1 MFTKTSLLIATAL
14 ILSGCSSSSVPNNA
28 DAVVEEQT
36 TTVEETPTAEPS
48 ETTETAE
55 PVETIVEENTPEVTS
70 TIIEALETSDTS
82 QQNNGFFEYRSGVE
96 KASSTEFEYVAIL
109 TPSEPN
115 IIYFYDSRMGFSA
128 ITKLDRNIIQSD
140 YGFQGILEYIEILE
154 TNGLEITEEFTFRKE
169 TTGDKVEYFF
179 ITPLESGENEIK
191 LIIDDNNLISGAEV
205 TNPTSE
211 YAIEYKYGIDGET
224 LRLMNNAFDPNAP
237 VVEEET
243 VTE

>member
-1 MFTKTSLLIATAL
+1 MFIKTSLLLATVL
-14 ILSGCSSSSVPNNA
+14 IISGCSSSAVPNNT
-28 DAVVEEQT
+28 DTVVEEQT
-36 TTVEETPTAEPS
+36 TTVEETSTAEPS
-48 ETTETAE
+48 ETTE
-55 PVETIVEENTPEVTS
+55 PIETIVEENTPEVTS
-70 TIIEALETSDTS
+70 TIIEALETSNTA

-140 YGFQGILEYIEILE
+140 YGFQGILEYIEMLE
-154 TNGLEITEEFTFRKE
+154 TNGLELTEEFTFRKE
-169 TTGDKVEYFF
+169 TTGDTVEYFF
-179 ITPLESGENEIK
+179 ITPSETGENEIN
-191 LIIDDNNLISGAEV
+191 LTIDDNNLISRAEV

-211 YAIEYKYGIDGET
+211 YTIVYKYGIDGET

-237 VVEEET
+237 TVEEEPA
-243 VTE
+243 VEE